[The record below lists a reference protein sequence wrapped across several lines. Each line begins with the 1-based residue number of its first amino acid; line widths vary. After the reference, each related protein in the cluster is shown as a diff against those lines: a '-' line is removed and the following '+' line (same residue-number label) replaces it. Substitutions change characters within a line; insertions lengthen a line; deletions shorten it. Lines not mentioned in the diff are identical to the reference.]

1 MIYQLDCVLCQH
13 YRGRVNSVLT
23 CVAFPSGIPKS
34 IVSGAI
40 NHFEPIEGDNG
51 IVFEPKPE
59 YSDLYPVSS
68 IKSSVVK

>member
-13 YRGRVNSVLT
+13 YRSRVSSVLA
-23 CVAFPSGIPKS
+23 CAAFPNGIPKS

-40 NHFEPIEGDNG
+40 GHFEPIDGDNG

-59 YSDLYPVSS
+59 YADLYPVGRS
-68 IKSSVVK
+68 K